1 MSLSDF
7 RHSIKKLPKLEK
19 VITFPFDFLGKYSL
33 ELYLLHQRLQSIIL
47 KYFEIEN
54 QFVILIVTLVIS
66 PLLGM
71 AINGIRTAAKKRKTR
86 KKAA

>member
-1 MSLSDF
+1 
-7 RHSIKKLPKLEK
+7 
-19 VITFPFDFLGKYSL
+19 
-33 ELYLLHQRLQSIIL
+33 LLHQRLQSIIP

>member
-1 MSLSDF
+1 M
-7 RHSIKKLPKLEK
+7 KKLLLSR
-19 VITFPFDFLGKYSL
+19 FDFLGKYSL
-33 ELYLLHQRLQSIIL
+33 ELYLLHQRLQSIVP